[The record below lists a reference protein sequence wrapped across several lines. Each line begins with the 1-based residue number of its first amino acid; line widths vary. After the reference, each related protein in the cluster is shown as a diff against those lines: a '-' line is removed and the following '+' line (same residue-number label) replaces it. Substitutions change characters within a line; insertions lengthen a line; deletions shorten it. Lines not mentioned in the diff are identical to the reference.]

1 MSIRWHVA
9 CLRGVIGDW
18 VFYPA
23 LLRAE
28 QISNYIMSSKDIRE
42 AKALDDYLQR
52 DLKPRVKKI
61 VRYLKTHDTRFFG
74 SIILGVFD
82 ALPNWIEFNLSGI
95 AEKHGLSEIGDAEDS
110 LGLME
115 FHGNEKMFAIDGQH
129 RVEAIK
135 QAFANFSER
144 IQDDQYP
151 VIFVAHVDD
160 KPGKVRTR
168 RLFSD
173 INMNAVAV
181 SGGDRVVINEDEICA
196 IVTRR
201 IYAEYPSFNG
211 GEEIAVT
218 EKKEHLAKD
227 GRDRFTSLLAVHT
240 VCQRLKKLFRK
251 PGGTLEYATENVTN
265 FQTIVA
271 SFFDF
276 AIENEPTLKRYFRQR
291 ETTPQAERTN
301 NRNLFFRPVGLE
313 LLARLY
319 VHFHRRQ
326 RLPVLAYGL
335 TNLKFENPNG
345 VLDGILWNSGNIDAS
360 VKARNAAFQFCL
372 YLLHELEVAEESSLV
387 PLMREVTK
395 NPNYNLPQKP
405 PPPPHA

>member
-1 MSIRWHVA
+1 MGWHVP
-9 CLRGVIGDW
+9 CLRGVLGNW

-28 QISNYIMSSKDIRE
+28 EISNYIMSSKEIRE

-52 DLKPRVKKI
+52 DLKPRVRKI
-61 VRYLKTHDTRFFG
+61 VKYLRTQDTRFFS

-95 AEKHGLSEIGDAEDS
+95 AERYGVSQISDAQSS

-135 QAFANFSER
+135 QAFADFPER
-144 IQDDQYP
+144 VQDDQYP

-160 KPGKVRTR
+160 KEGKVRTR

-173 INMNAVAV
+173 INKNAVSV
-181 SGGDRVVINEDEICA
+181 SGGDKVVIDEDEICA

-201 IYAEYPSFNG
+201 VYADYTPFNG
-211 GEEIAVT
+211 GEEVAVT
-218 EKKEHLAKD
+218 EKKEQLAKD
-227 GRDRFTSLLAVHT
+227 GRERFTSLLAVHT
-240 VCQRLKKLFRK
+240 ACQRLKKLFRK
-251 PGGTLEYATENVTN
+251 PRGTLEHAPENIAN
-265 FQTIVA
+265 FQAIVVG
-271 SFFDF
+271 FFDF
-276 AIENEPTLKRYFRQR
+276 VIENEPTLKRYFRQR
-291 ETTPQAERTN
+291 ETTPKAERTN

-319 VHFHRRQ
+319 VHFYRRD
-326 RLPVLAYGL
+326 RLSVLVYGL
-335 TNLKFENPNG
+335 NNMRFENPSG
-345 VLDGILWNSGNIDAS
+345 VLDGILWNSGKIEAS
-360 VKARNAAFQFCL
+360 AKARNAAVQYCL
-372 YLLHELEVAEESSLV
+372 YLLHELTVAEERSLI
-387 PLMREVTK
+387 PLMCEVTK
-395 NPNYNLPQKP
+395 NPKYNLPPKP
-405 PPPPHA
+405 PPPPRV

>member
-1 MSIRWHVA
+1 MSTRWHVA
-9 CLRGVIGDW
+9 CLRGVMGDW

-52 DLKPRVKKI
+52 DLKPRVRKI
-61 VRYLKTHDTRFFG
+61 VRYLNTRDTRFFG

-95 AEKHGLSEIGDAEDS
+95 AEKHDLSEIGDAESS

-135 QAFANFSER
+135 QAFAEFSER

-160 KPGKVRTR
+160 KLGKVRTR

-173 INMNAVAV
+173 INKNAVVV
-181 SGGDRVVINEDEICA
+181 SGGDKVVIDEDELCA

-201 IYAEYPSFNG
+201 IYTEYPPFNE

-218 EKKEHLAKD
+218 GQKEQLTKD

-240 VCQRLKKLFRK
+240 ACRRLKKLFQK
-251 PGGTLEYATENVTN
+251 PRGTFENAPENVAD

-271 SFFDF
+271 NFFDF
-276 AIENEPTLKRYFRQR
+276 AIENEPTLKRYFHQR
-291 ETTPQAERTN
+291 KTTPQAERTN

-319 VHFHRRQ
+319 VHFHRRR
-326 RLPVLAYGL
+326 RLPALVYGL
-335 TNLKFENPNG
+335 NNMKFENPNG
-345 VLDGILWNSGNIDAS
+345 VLDGILWNSGKIEAS
-360 VKARNAAFQFCL
+360 AKARNAAFQFCL
-372 YLLHELEVAEESSLV
+372 YLLHELRVDEERSLV

-395 NPNYNLPQKP
+395 NPHYNLPQKP
-405 PPPPHA
+405 PPPPNT